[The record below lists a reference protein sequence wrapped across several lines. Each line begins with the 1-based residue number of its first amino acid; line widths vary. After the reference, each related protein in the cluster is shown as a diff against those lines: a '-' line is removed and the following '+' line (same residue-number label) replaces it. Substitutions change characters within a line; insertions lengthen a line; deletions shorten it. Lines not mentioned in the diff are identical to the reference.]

1 MTRPLALLAVLLV
14 MIAPTLAGA
23 HEYTFGPLRI
33 VHPWA
38 RFTPPGAPNGVVYMT
53 IENQG
58 AEPDRL
64 VGASTPRAERVEIHA
79 TMKEGEV
86 FSMQPREAIELKP
99 GEAAVFEPA
108 GLHFMLLK
116 LSAPLNEWDSF
127 PLTLRFEKAGEIEI
141 DVRIEAGPSH
151 GPEGEHGAGGHHHD

>member
-1 MTRPLALLAVLLV
+1 MTPPRALLAVLLV
-14 MIAPTLAGA
+14 LIAATTATA
-23 HEYTFGPLRI
+23 HEFTFDTLRI

-79 TMKEGEV
+79 TVKEGEV

-99 GEAAVFEPA
+99 GEAVAFEPA

-116 LSAPLNEWDSF
+116 LNAPLAEWDSF

-141 DVRIEAGPSH
+141 EVQIEAGPSH
-151 GPEGEHGAGGHHHD
+151 GPDGDHGGGGHHHD